1 MTFFFVFSREWFI
14 WGVDYVV
21 LLERAR
27 LLQYIGTIM
36 VITPPNRARP
46 EKKGEAQL
54 DDPRKEVDYKSYY
67 QGKGNDFLIHILMT
81 AT

>member
-1 MTFFFVFSREWFI
+1 MVHLGR
-14 WGVDYVV
+14 
-21 LLERAR
+21 R
-27 LLQYIGTIM
+27 LCSIAGACEASIQYIGTIM

-67 QGKGNDFLIHILMT
+67 QGKGNDFLIHNLMT

>member
-1 MTFFFVFSREWFI
+1 
-14 WGVDYVV
+14 
-21 LLERAR
+21 
-27 LLQYIGTIM
+27 M